1 MINSLKMKVMLFGD
15 GSEKVKIK
23 TDGRVIENVC
33 SYKYLGIV
41 LDSELD
47 FRQQVD
53 YAICKA
59 KRAYAK
65 VCALIDGRRGLPV
78 RIGINSYK
86 ALVRPH
92 MEYAIPVWAC
102 IKDTNLQKLEQ
113 VQQQCIRRIVG
124 AKAHSSSAGIEVI
137 SGVCPI
143 GIRKRELCCREFIR
157 IISLGENHPIV
168 KLLNCTVRRNEVL
181 PSRIY
186 LSDEQGI
193 RT

>member
-1 MINSLKMKVMLFGD
+1 M
-15 GSEKVKIK
+15 
-23 TDGRVIENVC
+23 IENVC

-53 YAICKA
+53 YAVCNA
-59 KRAYAK
+59 KRAPAK
-65 VCALIDGRRGLPV
+65 VCTLTDGRRGLPV
-78 RIGINSYK
+78 RIGINLYK

-102 IKDTNLQKLEQ
+102 IKDTNVQKLEQ

-137 SGVCPI
+137 SAVCPI

-157 IISLGENHPIV
+157 IMSLGENHPMV
-168 KLLNCTVRRNEVL
+168 KLLNCTVREGMRFCPL
-181 PSRIY
+181 
-186 LSDEQGI
+186 
-193 RT
+193 